1 MMNCGALIV
10 VPFLLRE
17 DAKFLFDD
25 GTQSNMQPRLFCDRL
40 VDSLQYLNLKNILD
54 GDASYKVFIEKHFIS
69 EVKDFVQSVVILAAL
84 HYVFNVAYSAKLNSF
99 YTFLQRSVLEINDRS
114 NCPTKILNLISR
126 LKSDNLI

>member
-1 MMNCGALIV
+1 MNCGALIV
-10 VPFLLRE
+10 VQFLLRE

-84 HYVFNVAYSAKLNSF
+84 HYVFNVAHSAKLKGVYQKSM
-99 YTFLQRSVLEINDRS
+99 TGRIVQRRF
-114 NCPTKILNLISR
+114 
-126 LKSDNLI
+126 